1 MPEQH
6 SCWQPR
12 QEDEVLESNMPE
24 KVVSVASAASRSS
37 GKHADKPEAGALR
50 EFGASLDGLA
60 GVISQYELAKP
71 LVGRV
76 DGQIIGTGEAD
87 FTKGNV
93 EYRLTCNGKPFQL
106 LDVPGIEGDEGK
118 YSAFVREAVAKAH
131 LVFYVNGTN
140 KKPERHTAE
149 KIGEYL
155 NLGARVCPI
164 INLRGSAD
172 SYEFEEDRVT
182 LMNSRAI
189 NALEQTVSVLE
200 PVLGQDRLLD
210 GVCVQGLLGFSSLA
224 ISGMDREST
233 IHPDRE
239 RDLGVQQSNYF
250 KYFSDSEEMFG
261 FCQIGQVASVLERK
275 QETYKEDIVESNK
288 QKLIKLLANNVAVL
302 EEARR
307 RHLQFMD
314 KVEPEFKKCRDA
326 LKSALEA
333 YRRICL
339 AERKNILEKMFDDIA
354 LKANDII
361 SEDFG
366 DNSKIRRKIGEAS
379 TELSKSAQISMQAA
393 SEKSGKEYQDRLV
406 SAISRLLEDISRVD
420 LAGSMELKGGLEVK
434 VSLSDSLGRGLG
446 LKGLGSAIFTIG
458 SYALAGFYAGTPFG
472 GIGAPIGAAIGAAM
486 GLVME
491 LLSIFMSR
499 ERKVRKAQKEADK
512 KILEVRRK
520 KLAEVK
526 SEVDEHILRV
536 KSDVNDDV
544 LSKISVL
551 YGALNSPL
559 ALLDRQISM
568 LGNIREKMESMAYGS
583 VC

>member
-1 MPEQH
+1 M
-6 SCWQPR
+6 
-12 QEDEVLESNMPE
+12 LESNMLE
-24 KVVSVASAASRSS
+24 KVVGVASAAGRSS
-37 GKHADKPEAGALR
+37 GKHADKPEAGAVR

-60 GVISQYELAKP
+60 AVISQYELAKP

-93 EYRLTCNGKPFQL
+93 EYRLKCNGKPFQL

-140 KKPERHTAE
+140 KKPERHTAD

-224 ISGMDREST
+224 ISGKDREST

-239 RDLGVQQSNYF
+239 RDLGVQQRNYF

-302 EEARR
+302 EGERQ
-307 RHLQFMD
+307 RHLNFMD

-361 SEDFG
+361 DKDFG
-366 DNSKIRRKIGEAS
+366 DNSKIRREISEAS
-379 TELSKSAQISMQAA
+379 TKLSKKARGDIQAV
-393 SEKSGKEYQDRLV
+393 SETSSREYQDRLV

-420 LAGSMELKGGLEVK
+420 LASSAALNGGVDVK
-434 VSLSDSLGRGLG
+434 ISLSDSLGDGLG
-446 LKGLGSAIFTIG
+446 IKDLGSAVFTVG
-458 SYALAGFYAGTPFG
+458 SYAIAGAVAGAPFA

-486 GLVME
+486 GIVME

-512 KILEVRRK
+512 IISKERQKRIGGI
-520 KLAEVK
+520 K
-526 SEVDEHILRV
+526 SEVDEFISQVR
-536 KSDVNDDV
+536 SEVNDDV
-544 LSKISVL
+544 LAKISVL
-551 YGALNSPL
+551 YDALNSPL

-568 LGNIREKMESMAYGS
+568 LGNIRKKMESMAYGS

>member
-1 MPEQH
+1 M
-6 SCWQPR
+6 
-12 QEDEVLESNMPE
+12 LESNMLE
-24 KVVSVASAASRSS
+24 KVVGVASAAGRSS
-37 GKHADKPEAGALR
+37 GKHADKPEAGAVR

-60 GVISQYELAKP
+60 AVISQYELAKP

-93 EYRLTCNGKPFQL
+93 EYRLKCNGKPFQL

-140 KKPERHTAE
+140 KKPERHTAD

-224 ISGMDREST
+224 ISGKDREST

-239 RDLGVQQSNYF
+239 RDLGVQQRNYF

-302 EEARR
+302 EGERQ
-307 RHLQFMD
+307 RHLNFMD

-361 SEDFG
+361 DKDFG
-366 DNSKIRRKIGEAS
+366 DNSKIRREISEAS
-379 TELSKSAQISMQAA
+379 TKLSKKARGDIQAV
-393 SEKSGKEYQDRLV
+393 SETSSREYQDRLV

-420 LAGSMELKGGLEVK
+420 LASSAALNGGVDVK
-434 VSLSDSLGRGLG
+434 ISLSDSLGDGLG
-446 LKGLGSAIFTIG
+446 IKDLGSAVFTVG
-458 SYALAGFYAGTPFG
+458 SYAIAGAVAGAPFA

-486 GLVME
+486 GIVME

-499 ERKVRKAQKEADK
+499 
-512 KILEVRRK
+512 
-520 KLAEVK
+520 
-526 SEVDEHILRV
+526 
-536 KSDVNDDV
+536 
-544 LSKISVL
+544 
-551 YGALNSPL
+551 
-559 ALLDRQISM
+559 
-568 LGNIREKMESMAYGS
+568 
-583 VC
+583 

>member
-1 MPEQH
+1 VPEQH

-12 QEDEVLESNMPE
+12 REDEVLESNMLE
-24 KVVSVASAASRSS
+24 KVVGVASAAGRSS
-37 GKHADKPEAGALR
+37 GKHADKPEAGAVR

-60 GVISQYELAKP
+60 AVISQYELAKP
-71 LVGRV
+71 LVGRG

-93 EYRLTCNGKPFQL
+93 EYRLKCNGKPFQL

-140 KKPERHTAE
+140 KKPERHTAD

-224 ISGMDREST
+224 ISGKDREST

-239 RDLGVQQSNYF
+239 RDLGVQQRNYF

-302 EEARR
+302 EGERQ
-307 RHLQFMD
+307 RHLKFMD

-361 SEDFG
+361 DKDFG
-366 DNSKIRRKIGEAS
+366 DNSKIRREISEAS
-379 TELSKSAQISMQAA
+379 TKLSKKARGDIQAV
-393 SEKSGKEYQDRLV
+393 SETSSREYQDRLV

-420 LAGSMELKGGLEVK
+420 LASSAALNGGVDVK
-434 VSLSDSLGRGLG
+434 ISLSDSLGDGLG
-446 LKGLGSAIFTIG
+446 IKDLGSAVFTVG
-458 SYALAGFYAGTPFG
+458 SYAIAGAVAGAPFA

-486 GLVME
+486 GIVME

-512 KILEVRRK
+512 IISKERQKRIGGI
-520 KLAEVK
+520 K
-526 SEVDEHILRV
+526 SEVDEFISQVR
-536 KSDVNDDV
+536 SEVNDDV
-544 LSKISVL
+544 LAKISVL
-551 YGALNSPL
+551 YDALNSPL

-568 LGNIREKMESMAYGS
+568 LGNIRKKMESMAYGS